1 MSFLRFSEVTSAALP
16 AKGQRLQ
23 KEMLSVVT
31 KSYLRLPEPF
41 EKPSQGSCHVLGE
54 EQHGWQGCA
63 LHGQGPW
70 AGVGEGRTGSAEG
83 PGRSRLGRD
92 GRTVGCSREG
102 ERGLIRG

>member
-1 MSFLRFSEVTSAALP
+1 MSFLRFSEVTSAVLP

-41 EKPSQGSCHVLGE
+41 EKHSQGSCHVLGE
-54 EQHGWQGCA
+54 EQQGGQGCA

-70 AGVGEGRTGSAEG
+70 AGVGEARTGSAEG
-83 PGRSRLGRD
+83 PGRSGLGRD

-102 ERGLIRG
+102 EHGLIRG